1 MMPRITISQKNQ
13 THLKDYGTVLVAITL
28 GLILVF
34 PVFYGIMVAFKT
46 RAELSVF
53 PPRLLPDNFTNLEN
67 FKTVFQIAPIMR
79 FILNSLIVS
88 SMGSGLRI
96 AFAILSAYAF
106 TYFVFPGKTL
116 LFGIILAS
124 MMFPADTLVVTNY
137 LTILRLNL
145 LDNYFALTVTALVGA
160 SQMFML
166 RQNMKSIP
174 LSYRD
179 AAFIDGCGDL
189 RYLFHIVLPFSR
201 PVIMILLVQSFI
213 SFWNTYLWP
222 LLVTNRLEMR
232 TVQIGVAMLTNPLD
246 TNFTLVLAA
255 VTIILI
261 PSFVIFIFLRMAV
274 IRGIDSGAL
283 VN

>member
-1 MMPRITISQKNQ
+1 MSPLLSKPRQGAA
-13 THLKDYGTVLVAITL
+13 KDLLVVLAAI
-28 GLILVF
+28 GFGVILVF
-34 PVFYGIMVAFKT
+34 PVGYAILTAFKT
-46 RAELSVF
+46 RAELSVY
-53 PPRLLPDNFTNLEN
+53 PPRLLPESFSNFEN
-67 FKTVFQIAPIMR
+67 FNMVFQITPIMR
-79 FILNSLIVS
+79 FIGNSFIVS
-88 SMGSGLRI
+88 MMGSSLRI
-96 AFAILSAYAF
+96 AFAILAAYAF
-106 TYFVFPGKTL
+106 TYFTFPGKTI

-137 LTILRLNL
+137 LTILRLNM
-145 LDNYFALTVTALVGA
+145 LDNYFAMTVTALVGA

-166 RQNMKSIP
+166 RQSMKTIP

-189 RYLFHIVLPFSR
+189 RYLFHIVLPFTR
-201 PVIMILLVQSFI
+201 PVILILLVQSFI
-213 SFWNTYLWP
+213 SFWNAYLWP
-222 LLVTNRLEMR
+222 LLVTNRLQMR